1 MVSKNIK
8 IVINM
13 YYYKN
18 NRNYPL
24 VLKIEEFHK
33 IDFIRYPFNN
43 IKQQIGTQSNMSRV
57 K

>member
-1 MVSKNIK
+1 
-8 IVINM
+8 M

-43 IKQQIGTQSNMSRV
+43 IKQQIGTQSNMSCV